1 MKIRYLG
8 HSCFQIES
16 SDGIKIVTDPY
27 SPMGIKMPGVKADI
41 VTSSHSHYD
50 HNYFEGVSGDFVV
63 VNTAD
68 PIQVKGINIRGLQ
81 TFHDDENGKKRGRN
95 IIFVIEADGINVCHM
110 GDLGHKLTKEQ
121 INSLGDVDVLLI
133 PVGGFFTIGPE
144 DAADIVKAIA
154 PKIAIPMHFKPDIPQ
169 NVKFELPIVDAEE
182 FLSLLNGNRYTSD
195 TLSIDKEHLPPP
207 TRVIQL
213 VSAAELQ
220 NI

>member
-27 SPMGIKMPGVKADI
+27 SPMGIKMPKVEADI

-50 HNYFEGVSGDFVV
+50 HNYFEGVSGDFAV
-63 VNTAD
+63 VNTAA
-68 PIQVKGINIRGLQ
+68 PIRVKGINIRGLQ
-81 TFHDDENGKKRGRN
+81 VFHDDEDGKKRGRN
-95 IIFVIEADGINVCHM
+95 IIFVIEVDGVNVCHM
-110 GDLGHKLTKEQ
+110 GDLGHKLAKEQ
-121 INSLGDVDVLLI
+121 INSLGSVDVLLI

-169 NVKFELPIVDAEE
+169 NVRFELPIVDAEA
-182 FLSLLNGNRYTSD
+182 FLSLLNGNKYNSD
-195 TLSIDKEHLPPP
+195 TLSIDKEHLPAS
-207 TRVIQL
+207 TQVIQL
-213 VSAAELQ
+213 ASAAELQ
-220 NI
+220 